1 MERATRK
8 VDDGKLVDVG
18 VVTDREA
25 IVDVEIAGD
34 FFAHPES
41 VIGEIERRLRDERI
55 DGAETTI
62 QTVIEESDARLV
74 GVDPETIAELIRV
87 AGGQA

>member
-8 VDDGKLVDVG
+8 VENGKLVDVG
-18 VVTDREA
+18 VVIDRDA

-41 VIGEIERRLRDERI
+41 VIGEIERRLRDEPI
-55 DGAETTI
+55 DGAHATI
-62 QTVIEESDARLV
+62 QTVIDESDATLV
-74 GVDPETIAELIRV
+74 GVDPETIAEVIRV
-87 AGGQA
+87 AGGRA